1 MADKKL
7 NEVTKVT
14 DMAYVPV
21 IMADGSVGQIS
32 KADLASVVAG
42 MIIPVDSAYVIANKR
57 RLTSSDDLNDIEDGR
72 YSFVNANVPANSI
85 GSNATLFQFTTASR
99 SDIYQFI
106 FDFNGRCI
114 YTRMY
119 NATDGW
125 STWKILFSFT

>member
-1 MADKKL
+1 
-7 NEVTKVT
+7 
-14 DMAYVPV
+14 
-21 IMADGSVGQIS
+21 
-32 KADLASVVAG
+32 

-114 YTRMY
+114 YARMR
-119 NATDGW
+119 NPTDGW